1 MEMSFQGKYILRGQ
15 IMCVTGLHVG
25 GSVAGIEIGGV
36 DNPVIKD
43 PLTEMPYIPGSALK
57 GKLRSLQE
65 WNLGLIAKH
74 SQHQNKYAAYDCHEL
89 KDDPLKLDANRK
101 TRWENVFVLA
111 RLFGPSSTDDDV
123 RQTAGPTRLTV
134 RDTFP
139 SGTTKDKWLEWLG
152 EGIYTEVK
160 TENSLDR
167 VTSEAT
173 PRPIERVPAGSEF
186 DFEMI
191 LDVYRDDDYEL
202 FRALFTAMRLLENSA
217 LGGSGSRGH
226 GQIEFRDLKVR
237 WRSLDFYRNGTTE
250 QVVILPDGNL
260 SALVNGFDGIAWP
273 SKQSAG
279 G

>member
-1 MEMSFQGKYILRGQ
+1 MDMSFRGKYILRGQ

-25 GSVAGIEIGGV
+25 GSAAGIEIGGV
-36 DNPVIKD
+36 DNPVMKD

-65 WNLGLIAKH
+65 WNWGLVARH
-74 SQHQNKYAAYDCHEL
+74 PQHQNKYAAYDCHEL
-89 KDDPLKLDANRK
+89 ENDPLKLDESQK
-101 TRWENVFVLA
+101 TRWNQVFALA
-111 RLFGPSSTDDDV
+111 RLFGPNSANDRV
-123 RQTAGPTRLTV
+123 RNTAGPTRLTV
-134 RDTFP
+134 RDAFA
-139 SGTTKDKWLEWLG
+139 SDTTKDKWLEWLG

-173 PRPIERVPAGSEF
+173 PRPIERVPAGSDF

-191 LDVYRDDDYEL
+191 LDVYRSDDHDL

-226 GQIEFRDLKVR
+226 GQIEFRNLNVN
-237 WRSLDFYRNGTTE
+237 WRPLNFYRNGTTE
-250 QVVILPDGNL
+250 QTVALQSENL
-260 SALVNGFDGIAWP
+260 EGLVEDFDKIAWP
-273 SKQSAG
+273 SKA
-279 G
+279 